1 MSLKIPIIISIA
13 VSIGLWFV
21 RGPAVSSLSATL
33 ALATLWVSLIPT
45 FVYIRSKDCAP
56 MPFIALTGGYYAV
69 FFAVSVFFF
78 PTPRPL
84 PKYGVQISGLSVEGL
99 TLVLIGVGLMIGS
112 YFFAEKLF
120 SKNLPPLHLPKHYTP
135 KRLRI
140 LLWLLILGYLAWHTI
155 PGLKEIP
162 SIGQFIQPTGP
173 LAIAMMIVLWRKG
186 DLPRID
192 TALCLFVV
200 LPIVL
205 SQAFLSGLLTSA
217 VLLCAF
223 LAVILFYAGFRNF
236 WLYGLI
242 PALFVIAIYPG
253 VAGYRAHTWGEQS
266 KNFNVI
272 ERAKVFY
279 EKTQE
284 AWTRKQHFEV
294 TVLEPLIHRLSGH
307 VLLSKVI
314 ERTPS
319 TVPYWDGETY
329 KPTLTNLVPRIIWPQ
344 KPREVAGQ
352 KFAHRYEMIAPENT
366 TTSINVPWIVEMYAN
381 FGRMGVIIGMTLTG
395 GFLALLSA
403 FFNRSR
409 MTPLEFVVGAAI
421 VFPLVYP
428 ASNFSLMTGTLPQ
441 LTLALWLYFR
451 FGLTIGTSKKKAP

>member
-1 MSLKIPIIISIA
+1 MSIKIPILISIT

-21 RGPAVSSLSATL
+21 RGPAVNPLSATL
-33 ALATLWVSLIPT
+33 ALATLWVCLIPT
-45 FVYIRSKDCAP
+45 FIYIQSKDRAP
-56 MPFIALTGGYYAV
+56 MPFMALTGGYYAV
-69 FFAVSVFFF
+69 FFAISVFFF

-84 PKYGVQISGLSVEGL
+84 PKYGVQISGLSVEGM
-99 TLVLIGVGLMIGS
+99 TLVLIGVSLMIGS

-120 SKNLPPLHLPKHYTP
+120 TKKLPPLRLPQHYTL

-140 LLWLLILGYLAWHTI
+140 LLWLLILCYLVWYAI

-186 DLPRID
+186 ELPKID
-192 TALCLFVV
+192 AILCFLVV
-200 LPIVL
+200 LPIIL

-223 LAVILFYAGFRNF
+223 LAIILFYTGFRNF

-266 KNFNVI
+266 KHFNAI
-272 ERAKVFY
+272 ERATIFY

-284 AWTRKQHFEV
+284 AWAREKYFEV

-307 VLLSKVI
+307 VLLSKVV

-319 TVPYWDGETY
+319 TVPYWYGKTY
-329 KPTLTNLVPRIIWPQ
+329 KPAVTNLVPRIIWPE
-344 KPREVAGQ
+344 KPREIVGQ
-352 KFAHRYEMIAPENT
+352 NFAHRYEMIAPENT
-366 TTSINVPWIVEMYAN
+366 TTSINVPWVVEMYAN
-381 FGRMGVIIGMTLTG
+381 FGRLGVILGMMLAG

-403 FFNRSR
+403 IFNRSS
-409 MTPLEFVVGAAI
+409 MTPLEFVTGAAI
-421 VFPLVYP
+421 LFPLVYP

-441 LTLALWLYFR
+441 LTFALWLYFR
-451 FGLTIGTSKKKAP
+451 FGLTIGTPKKEAP